1 MAQPG
6 RCVGRGLEHCL
17 GSLAQIGKGH
27 EFKSRPGLH
36 DSSTPVLVTLLFDFS
51 GDGLN
56 RRLGSIL
63 VFHERAI
70 PRAFFGETPVVAQLA
85 IGIEQLILFITKARI
100 IVAHFGKMGAG
111 GRLLILAIWEAEW
124 WICEIQV
131 SLLENSAAYP
141 NVIVKRHSV
150 PSGPDADARLACLL
164 HTRTTKAP
172 AVRIESVTGTI
183 DRRWASSPSLSIDT
197 MLPPTLDDCTTT
209 VVKAKWDLGPFV
221 AVMLTS

>member
-111 GRLLILAIWEAEW
+111 GACSSLQFGRL
-124 WICEIQV
+124 
-131 SLLENSAAYP
+131 
-141 NVIVKRHSV
+141 
-150 PSGPDADARLACLL
+150 SGGFARF
-164 HTRTTKAP
+164 K
-172 AVRIESVTGTI
+172 
-183 DRRWASSPSLSIDT
+183 SPSSKT
-197 MLPPTLDDCTTT
+197 QLPIL
-209 VVKAKWDLGPFV
+209 
-221 AVMLTS
+221 MSS